1 MMNKREPNRKKAR
14 WIRMFAEYDFE
25 VNYLPRPRNANADYL
40 SRSSAEVDMVLS
52 MEYELVLR
60 SVVE

>member
-1 MMNKREPNRKKAR
+1 
-14 WIRMFAEYDFE
+14 MFAEYDFE